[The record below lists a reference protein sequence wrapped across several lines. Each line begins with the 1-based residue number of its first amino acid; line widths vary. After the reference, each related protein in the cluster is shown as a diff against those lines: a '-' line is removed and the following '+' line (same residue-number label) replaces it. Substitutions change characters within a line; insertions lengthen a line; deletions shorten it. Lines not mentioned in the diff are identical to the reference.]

1 MGQDNYIIE
10 LLERA
15 YLVQQKRVWSL
26 ETLAKL
32 ERRTLLGN
40 ATDEA
45 RNKMREFLEGN
56 LRIAKVVLDEIA
68 KELGYSS
75 PTRKILDPTFVLGA
89 RGEGVSNKV
98 LEKLD
103 RVDSAQR
110 EEGTQHYAA
119 MMRELLVTHE
129 GFLED
134 VQTRVQ
140 EDVAMSKLL
149 ESL

>member
-1 MGQDNYIIE
+1 VGQDNYIIE